1 MVVSFVVTSC
11 CLCMLFFVWNVDHRD
26 LPLLTPSFPTR
37 RSSELAGTPDM
48 PADPGDEAGLADW
61 LAAARATAA
70 RALVADSRSRSALY
84 QARSEEPTSELRS
97 LMRNSYAVSGL
108 KKNKNLR
115 RNYDTIMCSPH
126 LPRCTVHL
134 TSTPLPR

>member
-84 QARSEEPTSELRS
+84 QAVGKAWDFALVADAQPSALADLLDDAGQIGRASCRERVCQ
-97 LMRNSYAVSGL
+97 YV
-108 KKNKNLR
+108 
-115 RNYDTIMCSPH
+115 
-126 LPRCTVHL
+126 
-134 TSTPLPR
+134 